1 VVQAVEHLLSK
12 LEALS
17 SNLNTIKKN
26 FFLEKVDSK
35 RLEEKSNKKQ
45 KDQKL
50 LIKEE
55 PETLQ
60 AV

>member
-12 LEALS
+12 LKALS